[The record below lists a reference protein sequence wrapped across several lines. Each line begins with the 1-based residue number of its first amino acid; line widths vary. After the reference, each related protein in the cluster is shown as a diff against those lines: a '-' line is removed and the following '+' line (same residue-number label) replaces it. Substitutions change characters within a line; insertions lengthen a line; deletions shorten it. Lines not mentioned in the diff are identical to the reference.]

1 MTIVG
6 LSCVLLGLIAGLLAV
21 MYLLQRRALL
31 AVDDVSQQV
40 QRIAIGGRMSGR
52 VEVPADG
59 AEVSLLATAINHL
72 LTRVSSGAERDRGTP
87 RLFAELGDRIHEAVL
102 VHRDTILHAN
112 RQFASLMG
120 VERTALIGRRLG
132 DLVPPGY
139 TELVNENIAHRL
151 AGEPAAERYEIEM
164 AGLTGQVTRLEI
176 TSAVIDYEGA
186 PALLVTGVEII
197 PTQTVQTL
205 RGVTAEEE
213 EQSRQNA
220 RRASA
225 LEALSDAVVTT
236 NESGIIE
243 FMNSAAATLT
253 GTNAEF
259 AVGKSLSEVIELVED
274 IDSTATRATG
284 SHKTLSAD
292 EHATGSRRALLL
304 SHRSGTESAVEVS
317 SAPIKSADLDVTGT
331 VLLLRDVTEQR
342 GITRQM
348 SYQATHDALTGLI
361 NRGEFERRVADAIES
376 AHRGDGHHVLLYLDL
391 DRFKI
396 VNDTSGHLA
405 GDSMLREVAKLL
417 RDAIRDSDTVGRL
430 GGDEFGMLLVGC
442 PLEKARQIADDVC
455 RNVGDYRFI
464 WKDKLFNIGVSVGL
478 VEVSRECGTM
488 EELLSAADAACYV
501 AKKEGAG
508 RVAVYSARDEA
519 RARQTGE
526 IQWLHRLQS
535 ALKENRFQLYQQ
547 TIVPAY
553 ADDGTGPRLE
563 VLVRMT
569 DEFGKEILPAEFM
582 RAAERHKLMRLV
594 DRWVVQTTFTAVGR
608 GVIALTDRHTIAI
621 NISAQTLGDPQF
633 LEFVVEC
640 LDRTGALPTQ
650 ICFEISEAAVIA
662 NPEQARRFVG
672 VLHGMGC
679 QFAIDDFGSGMASF
693 SNLRNL
699 PLDYLKIDG
708 SLTQNLAGDS
718 VNQAMVSAMIKLAR
732 SLKFKVIAEQVED
745 ASCAD
750 VVRRIGVDFLQG
762 YAIGRPKPLPI
773 AA

>member
-1 MTIVG
+1 
-6 LSCVLLGLIAGLLAV
+6 
-21 MYLLQRRALL
+21 
-31 AVDDVSQQV
+31 
-40 QRIAIGGRMSGR
+40 MSGR
-52 VEVPADG
+52 VDVPADG

-72 LTRVSSGAERDRGTP
+72 LTRASSGSERDRGTP

-112 RQFASLMG
+112 RQFAILMG
-120 VERTALIGRRLG
+120 VERDALIGRRLG

-164 AGLTGQVTRLEI
+164 AGLSGQVTRLEI
-176 TSAVIDYEGA
+176 TSAVIDYDGA

-205 RGVTAEEE
+205 RALTPEDE
-213 EQSRQNA
+213 EQSRRDA
-220 RRASA
+220 RRARA
-225 LEALSDAVVTT
+225 LESISDAIVTT
-236 NESGIIE
+236 DESGIIE
-243 FMNSAAATLT
+243 YMNSAAATLT
-253 GTNAEF
+253 GTSADF
-259 AVGKSLSEVIELVED
+259 AVGKSLAEVVELVDDED
-274 IDSTATRATG
+274 PTARGSST
-284 SHKTLSAD
+284 
-292 EHATGSRRALLL
+292 RRAVLL
-304 SHRSGTESAVEVS
+304 SHRSGAESAVEVS
-317 SAPIKSADLDVTGT
+317 TAPIRSAELDVTGT

-361 NRGEFERRVADAIES
+361 NRGEFERHVTEALDTS
-376 AHRGDGHHVLLYLDL
+376 HRGDGHHVLCYLDL

-417 RDAIRDSDTVGRL
+417 RDAVRDSDYVGRL

-455 RNVGDYRFI
+455 RAVGDYRFI
-464 WKDKLFNIGVSVGL
+464 WKDKIFNIGVSVGL
-478 VEVSRECGTM
+478 VEISAESGTM
-488 EELLSAADAACYV
+488 EELLAAADAACYV
-501 AKKEGAG
+501 AKKDGAG

-519 RARQTGE
+519 RARHTGE
-526 IQWLHRLQS
+526 IQWLQRLQT
-535 ALKENRFQLYQQ
+535 ALKESRFQLYQQ
-547 TIVPAY
+547 TIVPAF
-553 ADDGTGPRLE
+553 ADDGTGPRME

-569 DEFGKEILPAEFM
+569 DDFGNEVLPAEFM
-582 RAAERHKLMRLV
+582 RAAERHKLMRLL

-608 GVIALTDRHTIAI
+608 GIITLAERHSIAL
-621 NISAQTLGDPQF
+621 NISGQTLGDPQF

-640 LDRTGALPTQ
+640 LDRTGALPAQ

-662 NPEQARRFVG
+662 NLEQARRFVG

-679 QFAIDDFGSGMASF
+679 QFAIDDFGSGVASF

-708 SLTQNLAGDS
+708 SLTQNLARDS
-718 VNQAMVSAMIKLAR
+718 VNQAMVAAMIKLAR

-745 ASCAD
+745 DSAAEA
-750 VVRRIGVDFLQG
+750 VRRMGVDFLQG
-762 YAIGRPKPLPI
+762 YAIGRPKPLMV

>member
-52 VEVPADG
+52 VDVPADG

-72 LTRVSSGAERDRGTP
+72 LTRAASGSERDRGTP

-112 RQFASLMG
+112 RQFAVLMG
-120 VERTALIGRRLG
+120 VERDALIGRRLG

-164 AGLTGQVTRLEI
+164 AGLSGQVTRLEI
-176 TSAVIDYEGA
+176 TSAVIEYDGA

-205 RGVTAEEE
+205 RALTPEDE
-213 EQSRQNA
+213 EQSRRDA
-220 RRASA
+220 RRARA
-225 LEALSDAVVTT
+225 LESISDAIVTT
-236 NESGIIE
+236 DEAGIIE
-243 FMNSAAATLT
+243 YMNSAAATLT
-253 GTNAEF
+253 GTSADF
-259 AVGKSLSEVIELVED
+259 AVGKSLAEVVELVDDED
-274 IDSTATRATG
+274 PTARG
-284 SHKTLSAD
+284 SS
-292 EHATGSRRALLL
+292 SRRAVLL
-304 SHRSGTESAVEVS
+304 SHRSGAESAVEVS
-317 SAPIKSADLDVTGT
+317 TAPIRSAALDVTGT
-331 VLLLRDVTEQR
+331 VLLMRDVTEQR

-361 NRGEFERRVADAIES
+361 NRGEFERHVTEALDTS
-376 AHRGDGHHVLLYLDL
+376 HRGDGHHVLCYLDL

-417 RDAIRDSDTVGRL
+417 RDAVRDSDYVGRL

-455 RNVGDYRFI
+455 RAVGDYRFI
-464 WKDKLFNIGVSVGL
+464 WKDKIFNIGVSVGL
-478 VEVSRECGTM
+478 IEISAESGTM
-488 EELLSAADAACYV
+488 EELFAAADAACYV
-501 AKKEGAG
+501 AKKDGAG

-519 RARQTGE
+519 RARHTGE
-526 IQWLHRLQS
+526 IQWLQRLQT

-547 TIVPAY
+547 TIVPAF
-553 ADDGTGPRLE
+553 ADDGTGPRME

-569 DEFGKEILPAEFM
+569 DDFGNEVLPAEFM
-582 RAAERHKLMRLV
+582 RAAERHKLMRLL

-608 GVIALTDRHTIAI
+608 GIITLVDHHSIAL
-621 NISAQTLGDPQF
+621 NISGQTLGDPQF

-662 NPEQARRFVG
+662 NLEQARRFVG

-679 QFAIDDFGSGMASF
+679 QFAIDDFGSGVASF

-708 SLTQNLAGDS
+708 SLTQNLARDS
-718 VNQAMVSAMIKLAR
+718 VNQAMVAAMIKLAR

-745 ASCAD
+745 DSAAEA
-750 VVRRIGVDFLQG
+750 VRRMGVDFLQG
-762 YAIGRPKPLPI
+762 YAIGRPKPLMV

>member
-6 LSCVLLGLIAGLLAV
+6 LSCVLLGLIAALLAV

-40 QRIAIGGRMSGR
+40 QRIAIGGRISGR

-59 AEVSLLATAINHL
+59 AEVSLLTTAINHL
-72 LTRVSSGAERDRGTP
+72 LTRVSNGAERDRGTP

-102 VHRDTILHAN
+102 VHRETILHAN

-120 VERTALIGRRLG
+120 VERSALIGRKLG

-164 AGLTGQVTRLEI
+164 AGLTGQITRLEI
-176 TSAVIDYEGA
+176 TSAVIDYEGG

-205 RGVTAEEE
+205 RGMSPEE
-213 EQSRQNA
+213 EQQLRQDS
-220 RRASA
+220 RRARA
-225 LEALSDAVVTT
+225 LESLSDAVVTT

-243 FMNSAAATLT
+243 FMNTAAATLT
-253 GTNAEF
+253 GTNADF
-259 AVGKSLSEVIELVED
+259 AIGKALSDVVELVED
-274 IDSTATRATG
+274 EDTTATRATG
-284 SHKTLSAD
+284 THQTLSAG
-292 EHATGSRRALLL
+292 ENPASSRRALLL
-304 SHRSGTESAVEVS
+304 SHRSGAESAVEVS
-317 SAPIKSADLDVTGT
+317 SAPIRSADLDITGT
-331 VLLLRDVTEQR
+331 VMVLRDVTEQR

-361 NRGEFERRVADAIES
+361 NRVEFERRVADAIDS
-376 AHRGDGHHVLLYLDL
+376 GHRGDGHHVLLYLDL

-478 VEVSRECGTM
+478 VEISRESGTM

-526 IQWLHRLQS
+526 IQWLHRLQT

-553 ADDGTGPRLE
+553 TDDGTGPRLE
-563 VLVRMT
+563 VLVRLL
-569 DEFGKEILPAEFM
+569 DEYGNEVLPAEFM

-608 GVIALTDRHTIAI
+608 GVIALTDHHTIAI

-662 NPEQARRFVG
+662 NPEHARRFVG

-708 SLTQNLAGDS
+708 SLTQNLANDS
-718 VNQAMVSAMIKLAR
+718 VNHAMVTAMIKLAR

-745 ASCAD
+745 STAAD

>member
-21 MYLLQRRALL
+21 MYLLQRRALA

-40 QRIAIGGRMSGR
+40 QRIAIGGRMNAR
-52 VEVPADG
+52 IEVPTDG

-72 LTRVSSGAERDRGTP
+72 LTRAAAGSDRDRGTP
-87 RLFAELGDRIHEAVL
+87 KLFAELGDRIHEAVL

-120 VERTALIGRRLG
+120 VEREALVGRRLG

-139 TELVNENIAHRL
+139 RELVNENIVRRL
-151 AGEPAAERYEIEM
+151 AGEPAAERFEIEM
-164 AGLTGQVTRLEI
+164 AGLTAQLTRLEI
-176 TSAVIDYEGA
+176 TSAIIDYDGG

-205 RGVTAEEE
+205 RAMTPEEE
-213 EQSRQNA
+213 EQARRDA
-220 RRASA
+220 RRARA
-225 LEALSDAVVTT
+225 LESLSDAIVTT
-236 NESGIIE
+236 DEAGIIE

-253 GTNAEF
+253 GANAEF
-259 AVGKSLSEVIELVED
+259 AVGKSLSEIVELVDDED
-274 IDSTATRATG
+274 AVAARG
-284 SHKTLSAD
+284 P
-292 EHATGSRRALLL
+292 HAILPAGEFAAVSRRAVLL
-304 SHRSGTESAVEVS
+304 SHRSGAESAVEVS
-317 SAPIKSADLDVTGT
+317 TAPIRSAGLDVTGS

-361 NRGEFERRVADAIES
+361 NRGEFERRVSEVNDS
-376 AHRGDGHHVLLYLDL
+376 AHSGEVHHVLCYLDL

-405 GDSMLREVAKLL
+405 GDSMLREVAKIL
-417 RDAIRDSDTVGRL
+417 REAVRDSDFVGRL

-455 RNVGDYRFI
+455 RAVSDFRFI

-478 VEVSRECGTM
+478 VEISRQSGTM

-519 RARQTGE
+519 RARHTGE
-526 IQWLHRLQS
+526 IQWLQRLQS

-553 ADDGTGPRLE
+553 EDDGTGPRME

-569 DEFGKEILPAEFM
+569 DEFGNEVMPAEFM

-594 DRWVVQTTFTAVGR
+594 DRWVVQTTFTALGR
-608 GVIALTDRHTIAI
+608 GVIVLTDRHTIAI

-662 NPEQARRFVG
+662 NLEHARRFVG

-679 QFAIDDFGSGMASF
+679 QFAIDDFGSGVASF
-693 SNLRNL
+693 SNLKNL

-708 SLTQNLAGDS
+708 SLTQNLARDT
-718 VNQAMVSAMIKLAR
+718 VNQAMITAMIKLAR
-732 SLKFKVIAEQVED
+732 SLNFKVIAEQVEE
-745 ASCAD
+745 ASAAD
-750 VVRRIGVDFLQG
+750 FVRRIGVDFLQG
-762 YAIGRPKPLPI
+762 YAIGRPKPLLI

>member
-40 QRIAIGGRMSGR
+40 QRIAIGGRMNGR
-52 VEVPADG
+52 VDVPADG

-72 LTRVSSGAERDRGTP
+72 LTRASSGSERDRGTP

-120 VERTALIGRRLG
+120 VEREALIGRRLG

-176 TSAVIDYEGA
+176 TSAIIDYDGA

-205 RGVTAEEE
+205 RGMTPEEA
-213 EQSRQNA
+213 EQSRKDA
-220 RRASA
+220 RRARA
-225 LEALSDAVVTT
+225 LESLSEAIVTT
-236 NESGIIE
+236 DESGIIE
-243 FMNSAAATLT
+243 YMNSAAASLT
-253 GTNAEF
+253 GTSADF
-259 AVGKSLSEVIELVED
+259 AVGKSLAEVVELVDDED
-274 IDSTATRATG
+274 PTARGSGKQLTVASGEAGTST
-284 SHKTLSAD
+284 
-292 EHATGSRRALLL
+292 RRAVLL
-304 SHRSGTESAVEVS
+304 SHRSGGESAVEVS
-317 SAPIKSADLDVTGT
+317 VAPIRSAELDITGT

-342 GITRQM
+342 GISRQM

-361 NRGEFERRVADAIES
+361 NRGEFERHVTEALDTS
-376 AHRGDGHHVLLYLDL
+376 HRGDSHHVLCYLDL
-391 DRFKI
+391 DRFKL

-417 RDAIRDSDTVGRL
+417 RDAVRDSDYVGRL

-455 RNVGDYRFI
+455 RAVGDYRFI
-464 WKDKLFNIGVSVGL
+464 WKDKIFNIGVSVGL
-478 VEVSRECGTM
+478 VEISAESGTM
-488 EELLSAADAACYV
+488 EELLTAADAACYV
-501 AKKEGAG
+501 AKKDGAG

-526 IQWLHRLQS
+526 IQWLQRLQT

-553 ADDGTGPRLE
+553 ADDGTGPRME

-569 DEFGKEILPAEFM
+569 DDFGNEVLPAEFM
-582 RAAERHKLMRLV
+582 RAAERHKLMRLL

-608 GVIALTDRHTIAI
+608 GIIALTDRHSIAI
-621 NISAQTLGDPQF
+621 NISGQTLGDPQF

-640 LDRTGALPTQ
+640 LDRTGALPAQ

-662 NPEQARRFVG
+662 NLEQARRFVG

-679 QFAIDDFGSGMASF
+679 QFAIDDFGSGVASF

-708 SLTQNLAGDS
+708 SLTQNLARDS
-718 VNQAMVSAMIKLAR
+718 VNQAMVAAMIKLAR
-732 SLKFKVIAEQVED
+732 SLKFKVIAEQVEEDSAAD
-745 ASCAD
+745 A
-750 VVRRIGVDFLQG
+750 VRRMGVDFLQG
-762 YAIGRPKPLPI
+762 YAIGRPKPLMV

>member
-52 VEVPADG
+52 VDVPADG

-72 LTRVSSGAERDRGTP
+72 LTRAASGSERDRGTP

-102 VHRDTILHAN
+102 IHRDTILHAN

-120 VERTALIGRRLG
+120 MERDALIGRRLG

-164 AGLTGQVTRLEI
+164 AGLTDQVTRLEI
-176 TSAVIDYEGA
+176 ASAVIDYDGA

-205 RGVTAEEE
+205 RGMTPEEE
-213 EQSRQNA
+213 ERSRKDA
-220 RRASA
+220 RRARA
-225 LEALSDAVVTT
+225 LESLSDAIVTT
-236 NESGIIE
+236 DESGIIE

-253 GTNAEF
+253 GTSADF
-259 AVGKSLSEVIELVED
+259 AVGKSLAEVVELVDDED
-274 IDSTATRATG
+274 PATRG
-284 SHKTLSAD
+284 SGKQLTLPTSEAG
-292 EHATGSRRALLL
+292 TSSRRAVLL
-304 SHRSGTESAVEVS
+304 SHRSGIESAVEVS
-317 SAPIKSADLDVTGT
+317 TAPIRSAELEITGT

-361 NRGEFERRVADAIES
+361 NRGEFERHVTEALAS
-376 AHRGDGHHVLLYLDL
+376 SHRGDGHHVLCYLDL

-417 RDAIRDSDTVGRL
+417 RDAVRDSDYVGRL
-430 GGDEFGMLLVGC
+430 GGDEFGTLLVGC

-455 RNVGDYRFI
+455 RAVGDYRFI
-464 WKDKLFNIGVSVGL
+464 WKDKIFNIGVSVGL
-478 VEVSRECGTM
+478 VEISAESGTL
-488 EELLSAADAACYV
+488 EELLAAADAACYV
-501 AKKEGAG
+501 AKKDGAG

-526 IQWLHRLQS
+526 IQWLQRLQT

-547 TIVPAY
+547 TIVPAF
-553 ADDGTGPRLE
+553 ADDGTGPRME

-569 DEFGKEILPAEFM
+569 DDFGNEVLPAEFM
-582 RAAERHKLMRLV
+582 RAAERHKLMRLL

-608 GVIALTDRHTIAI
+608 GIIALTDRHSIAI
-621 NISAQTLGDPQF
+621 NISGQTLGDPQF

-640 LDRTGALPTQ
+640 LDRTGALPSQ

-662 NPEQARRFVG
+662 NLEQARRFVG

-679 QFAIDDFGSGMASF
+679 QFAIDDFGSGVASF

-708 SLTQNLAGDS
+708 SLTQNLARDS
-718 VNQAMVSAMIKLAR
+718 VNQAMVAAMIKLAR
-732 SLKFKVIAEQVED
+732 SLKFKVIAEQVEED
-745 ASCAD
+745 SAAEA
-750 VVRRIGVDFLQG
+750 VRRMGVDFLQG
-762 YAIGRPKPLPI
+762 YAIGRPKPLMV

>member
-21 MYLLQRRALL
+21 LYLLQRRALL

-40 QRIAIGGRMSGR
+40 QRIAIGGRTSAR
-52 VEVPADG
+52 VDVPGDG
-59 AEVSLLATAINHL
+59 AEVALLASAVNHL
-72 LTRVSSGAERDRGTP
+72 LTRLAPGAEPERGAP

-102 VHRDTILHAN
+102 IHRDTILHAN
-112 RQFASLMG
+112 RQFASLIGM
-120 VERTALIGRRLG
+120 EPAALIGRRLG
-132 DLVPPGY
+132 DLVPTEY
-139 TELVNENIAHRL
+139 AELVNENIARRL

-164 AGLTGQVTRLEI
+164 AGAAGQVTRLEI
-176 TSAVIDYEGA
+176 TSALIDYEGA

-205 RGVTAEEE
+205 RGMTPEER
-213 EQSRQNA
+213 EQSRRDA
-220 RRASA
+220 RRARA
-225 LEALSDAVVTT
+225 LESLTDAIVTT
-236 NESGIIE
+236 DAAGNIE
-243 FMNSAAATLT
+243 FMNSAAAALT
-253 GTNAEF
+253 GTNADL
-259 AVGKSLSEVIELVED
+259 AVGKSLSEVVELVDDEEAT
-274 IDSTATRATG
+274 SARGGTHLTALAAG
-284 SHKTLSAD
+284 HP
-292 EHATGSRRALLL
+292 GGRRAVLL
-304 SHRSGTESAVEVS
+304 SHRGGTESAVEVS
-317 SAPIKSADLDVTGT
+317 TAPIRSGDLEITGS
-331 VLLLRDVTEQR
+331 VLLLRDVTEER
-342 GITRQM
+342 GLTRQM

-361 NRGEFERRVADAIES
+361 NRSEFERRVREAIDS
-376 AHRGDGHHVLLYLDL
+376 GHRGDGHHVLCYLDL
-391 DRFKI
+391 DRFKT

-417 RDAIRDSDTVGRL
+417 RDAVRDSDFVGRL

-455 RNVGDYRFI
+455 RKVGDYRFI

-478 VEVSRECGTM
+478 VEISRESGTM
-488 EELLSAADAACYV
+488 EELLAAADAACYV

-519 RARQTGE
+519 RARQAGE
-526 IQWLHRLQS
+526 IQWLQRLQT

-547 TIVPAY
+547 TIVPAF
-553 ADDGTGPRLE
+553 ADDGTGPRME

-569 DEFGKEILPAEFM
+569 DDLGNEVLPAEFM

-594 DRWVVQTTFTAVGR
+594 DRWVVQTTFTALGR
-608 GVIALTDRHTIAI
+608 GVIALSDRHSIAI

-640 LDRTGALPTQ
+640 LDRTGAQPAQ

-662 NPEQARRFVG
+662 NLEHARRFVG

-679 QFAIDDFGSGMASF
+679 QFAIDDFGSGIASF
-693 SNLRNL
+693 SNLKNL

-708 SLTQNLAGDS
+708 SLTQNLARDT
-718 VNQAMVSAMIKLAR
+718 VNQAMVTAMIKLAR
-732 SLKFKVIAEQVED
+732 SLNFKVIAEQVEESS
-745 ASCAD
+745 AAEL
-750 VVRRIGVDFLQG
+750 VRRIGVDFLQG
-762 YAIGRPKPLPI
+762 YAIGRPKPLRV